1 MTQISD
7 NKDWYQ
13 RSSFFIFNEVKNL
26 YNQGTEFSVR
36 AIPPPVQCCLKGP
49 LKYLLMPLLGKNQLA
64 ITLHMYASIGPN
76 LDNTHRGQ
84 I

>member
-1 MTQISD
+1 MSMLTKMVSILWGPSGLIISVLALSYCD
-7 NKDWYQ
+7 
-13 RSSFFIFNEVKNL
+13 
-26 YNQGTEFSVR
+26 QGGS
-36 AIPPPVQCCLKGP
+36 PLKGQ

-64 ITLHMYASIGPN
+64 IAVQMFTSIGPN

>member
-1 MTQISD
+1 MG
-7 NKDWYQ
+7 Q
-13 RSSFFIFNEVKNL
+13 RG
-26 YNQGTEFSVR
+26 QPR
-36 AIPPPVQCCLKGP
+36 AQRAQRAQRANYIKGP

>member
-1 MTQISD
+1 MSWND
-7 NKDWYQ
+7 HCD
-13 RSSFFIFNEVKNL
+13 EM
-26 YNQGTEFSVR
+26 
-36 AIPPPVQCCLKGP
+36 LKGP

-76 LDNTHRGQ
+76 LDNTRKGQ

>member
-1 MTQISD
+1 MALLTCNLIPL
-7 NKDWYQ
+7 
-13 RSSFFIFNEVKNL
+13 ELVKSNRD
-26 YNQGTEFSVR
+26 SVR
-36 AIPPPVQCCLKGP
+36 KAREAYLIKGP

-64 ITLHMYASIGPN
+64 LTLHMYASIGPN

>member
-1 MTQISD
+1 MLPQGQGQGQGQGQIRFMTPHSPSGGKISET
-7 NKDWYQ
+7 
-13 RSSFFIFNEVKNL
+13 F
-26 YNQGTEFSVR
+26 
-36 AIPPPVQCCLKGP
+36 KGP
-49 LKYLLMPLLGKNQLA
+49 LKYLLMPLLGKSQLA

>member
-1 MTQISD
+1 M
-7 NKDWYQ
+7 
-13 RSSFFIFNEVKNL
+13 RFIHNYTRNV
-26 YNQGTEFSVR
+26 
-36 AIPPPVQCCLKGP
+36 KGP

-64 ITLHMYASIGPN
+64 ITLHMYASTGPN

>member
-1 MTQISD
+1 MDPEESFPVAKNPQTERAAQLAVLELLKQQEGSD
-7 NKDWYQ
+7 
-13 RSSFFIFNEVKNL
+13 SSWLI
-26 YNQGTEFSVR
+26 
-36 AIPPPVQCCLKGP
+36 KGP